1 MDENKEF
8 RQVHKVPVKKT
19 KKPINKKAIAGLVLA
34 IILAAGCIGGYYYVK
49 NTKEADY
56 VSKVTDGSKDLIT
69 GDATVSKQGYYEYLM
84 DGSGASEIVSQALTN
99 IANKELTTK
108 ADKTSIETETKA
120 LEDQYKNYMGSV
132 KDYAKSVGYSSEEA
146 FRKATLTPNAKQNA
160 LVKKYLTSKFT
171 TAINKY
177 KVSYVKYFTY
187 EKESQ
192 ALKTIQSIKSEDD
205 YKKLAEASS
214 TSNDVGILSTKSS
227 ADSNLVKK
235 ASAFYKMK
243 KDGVY
248 GSAVK
253 LSTGAYA
260 VVYVYNTDRAAH
272 KDDIVSAL
280 YKLDKVKT
288 DINAYYLNKYHF
300 TVYDNK
306 MKKAIKEISKSYIK
320 D

>member
-8 RQVHKVPVKKT
+8 RQVHKVPVKKA
-19 KKPINKKAIAGLVLA
+19 KKPINKKAIVGLVLA
-34 IILAAGCIGGYYYVK
+34 IVLAAGCIGGYYYVK

-69 GDATVSKQGYYEYLM
+69 GDTTVSKQGYYEYLM
-84 DGSGASEIVSQALTN
+84 DGSGASEIVSQALTK
-99 IANKELTTK
+99 IADKELTTK
-108 ADKTSIETETKA
+108 ADKASIKTETKA

-171 TAINKY
+171 TAIDKY

-192 ALKTIQSIKSEDD
+192 ALKAIQSIKSEED
-205 YKKLAEASS
+205 YKKLADASS
-214 TSNDVGILSTKSS
+214 TSTDVGILSTKSS

-235 ASAFYKMK
+235 ASTLYKMK

-253 LSTGAYA
+253 LSTGADRKS
-260 VVYVYNTDRAAH
+260 VV
-272 KDDIVSAL
+272 
-280 YKLDKVKT
+280 
-288 DINAYYLNKYHF
+288 
-300 TVYDNK
+300 
-306 MKKAIKEISKSYIK
+306 
-320 D
+320 